1 MHYFNMVAQTE
12 EGSFVQM
19 DLLAP
24 NLKKALKKV
33 KACAPECLVF
43 PKPKE
48 AKQTVNPMFN
58 QIMDKQPGVAE
69 RLAELA
75 KQD

>member
-12 EGSFVQM
+12 VGSFVQM

-24 NLKKALKKV
+24 NLKKAIKKS
-33 KACAPECLVF
+33 KTCAPECLVF

-48 AKQTVNPMFN
+48 TKQVVNPMFT
-58 QIMDKQPGVAE
+58 QIMDKQPDVAA
-69 RLAELA
+69 RLAEMA